1 MKRILAL
8 MVAGVVLFSSSI
20 SVCAT
25 SGAANTASSAVQDG
39 STSPSA
45 EELKKEI
52 EELKSE
58 IEAQA
63 KIMNEQTAQITKLV
77 KEVQATADRAARA
90 AAAAVS
96 APAQPVGA
104 GSPTNDVRTQQLIRN
119 NAVSYGN
126 NVISQGGHVE
136 INGGKSNV
144 TISIGAPDS
153 GTVSQAN
160 SLATNLK
167 GTLLNCVTMSSPV
180 AFNTAKVNFYMPG
193 VVTND
198 NIAVYQIQ
206 NSKWVQVPTAEI
218 RQDHVVVNLTKSGTL
233 AFVRVPVLAT
243 VPG

>member
-243 VPG
+243 VTG